1 MSYALARRVARVRSV
16 GLVNLLAGG
25 DAVPELLQEH
35 ARPAAILAA
44 LLPLMD
50 RDGAAAQSQQQ
61 AYRRVREQLGGPGAA
76 DRTAAMALE
85 LVA

>member
-1 MSYALARRVARVRSV
+1 VRSV
-16 GLVNLLAGG
+16 SLVNLLAGG
-25 DAVPELLQEH
+25 DAVPELLQEQ
-35 ARPAAILAA
+35 ACPAAILAA

-50 RDGAAAQSQQQ
+50 RDGAAVWSQQQ

-76 DRTAAMALE
+76 ERAAAMALE